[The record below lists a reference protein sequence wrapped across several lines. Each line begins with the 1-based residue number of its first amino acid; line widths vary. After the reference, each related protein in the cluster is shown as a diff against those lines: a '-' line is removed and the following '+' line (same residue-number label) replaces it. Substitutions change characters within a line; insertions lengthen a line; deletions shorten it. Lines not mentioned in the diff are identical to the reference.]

1 MTVYCQELEDKVSRF
16 CVYAL
21 TFYIPTF
28 FKSSQGCDAPSNNLK
43 LYKDLL
49 AFRSIDETLTAAALA
64 TMDRNCWYLAFRVV
78 MFSLFSKQVTDDT
91 KARMVAKLL
100 TFEKPEKNRVGLQAF
115 PTVTGESQLWDFVM
129 EESWDF
135 FKILKV
141 PVDLLTWPDPDMKG
155 PILNEFDGVYQETV
169 QKVRRMA
176 EKFDPPA
183 TTVVGKEKFRPTPA
197 RSLESPKGQDGR
209 ILKKWPRVT
218 PASRTA
224 NMGKTF
230 LR

>member
-1 MTVYCQELEDKVSRF
+1 
-16 CVYAL
+16 
-21 TFYIPTF
+21 
-28 FKSSQGCDAPSNNLK
+28 
-43 LYKDLL
+43 
-49 AFRSIDETLTAAALA
+49 
-64 TMDRNCWYLAFRVV
+64 
-78 MFSLFSKQVTDDT
+78 
-91 KARMVAKLL
+91 
-100 TFEKPEKNRVGLQAF
+100 
-115 PTVTGESQLWDFVM
+115 M

-155 PILNEFDGVYQETV
+155 LILNEFDGVYQETV

-176 EKFDPPA
+176 EKFDPPT